1 MSKSKEPQLDRKLEN
16 QQVLE
21 YQKTKSE
28 ELLNTI
34 IQNRL
39 PTLEYFANLK
49 YHDGIR
55 IYVGDKSDL
64 ASALKVPL
72 INAIN
77 QFKPDLRDF
86 NTLVYTYIENYI
98 RNINSACFAK
108 RRKNE
113 GIFSLDQTV
122 IESQHS
128 TITYED
134 MVVSKD
140 IDYSFDDSGLDKI
153 VDKIYT
159 FGNIDKFR
167 KKEDIK
173 SLLTKIIIGGD
184 RETKEEVSV
193 KNAIWRW
200 VEMAQ
205 PKQVAEFREFVIKH
219 TERQQYI
226 HTNNAIQQF

>member
-1 MSKSKEPQLDRKLEN
+1 MSKSKEPVIDRKLEN
-16 QQVLE
+16 EQVLE
-21 YQKTKSE
+21 YQKTKSP
-28 ELLNTI
+28 ELLSKI

-77 QFKPDLRDF
+77 QFKPHLRDF
-86 NTLVYTYIENYI
+86 NTLVYTYIENYM
-98 RNINSACFAK
+98 RNINGAVFAK

-134 MVVSKD
+134 MVVAKD
-140 IDYSFDDSGLDKI
+140 TDYSYDLDSLDKI
-153 VDKIYT
+153 ADRIHKT
-159 FGNIDKFR
+159 NNIKHTR
-167 KKEDIK
+167 KKEDILAYLVNTIK
-173 SLLTKIIIGGD
+173 GTKQ
-184 RETKEEVSV
+184 TKADISIANMLRRYLQLSTP
-193 KNAIWRW
+193 K
-200 VEMAQ
+200 AQ
-205 PKQVAEFREFVIKH
+205 EEFREFVIKH